1 MRKKIVAGNW
11 KMNKSIEEGLN
22 LASEIVAIA
31 NDEINDEIILVI
43 CPPFVHLTGVK
54 RLVEESSNV
63 FLGAQNC
70 YDKELGAYTGEVSAS
85 MLKSIGT
92 DFVIL
97 GHSER
102 REHFHESNEMLAK
115 KVDIVLANG
124 MKPIFCCG
132 ESLEI
137 RESGAYIDFVKSQLT
152 KSLFH
157 LSIEYFSEIII
168 AYEPIWA
175 IGTGKTASSK
185 QAQEMHAELR
195 MHIASKYGKQIADEC
210 SILYGG
216 SAKPANAP
224 ELFACP
230 DVDGGLI
237 GGASLKSRDFIDI
250 AKSF

>member
-11 KMNKSIEEGLN
+11 KMNKDLQEGLS
-22 LASEIVAIA
+22 LASEIVNIA
-31 NDEINDEIILVI
+31 NDELNNDVILVLN
-43 CPPFVHLTGVK
+43 PPFIHLSGVYSLIK
-54 RLVEESSNV
+54 NSTKV

-70 YDKELGAYTGEVSAS
+70 NDHISGAYTGEISAS
-85 MLKSIGT
+85 MLTSVGC
-92 DFVIL
+92 DYVII

-102 REHFHESNEMLAK
+102 RGYYKESNEFLAR
-115 KVDIVLANG
+115 KVDIALETG
-124 MKPIFCCG
+124 LIPIFCCG

-137 RESGAYIDFVKSQLT
+137 REKGRHFDFVCNQLT
-152 KSLFH
+152 ESLFH
-157 LSIEYFSEIII
+157 LSPEQYGRLVI

-175 IGTGKTASSK
+175 IGTGKTATAE
-185 QAQEMHAELR
+185 QAQEMHAKLR
-195 MHIASKYGKQIADEC
+195 NHLAEKYGKELAGDT

-216 SAKPANAP
+216 SCNPGNAR
-224 ELFACP
+224 ELFAGA